1 MKKIFLLALVFAVS
15 VSMVFAAV
23 YAEADGIALGPIES
37 GSGVGGLFLNGSAS
51 VESMGDRQVFSI
63 PETSSVS
70 FEGVAGETLKIT
82 APADENGEFSLSITA
97 GDNTDILVGAL
108 NDSGEMYA
116 EYVLP
121 ADGTY
126 LLSNP
131 EGTLNIYSI
140 IVE

>member
-82 APADENGEFSLSITA
+82 APPMRTVNFH
-97 GDNTDILVGAL
+97 
-108 NDSGEMYA
+108 
-116 EYVLP
+116 
-121 ADGTY
+121 
-126 LLSNP
+126 
-131 EGTLNIYSI
+131 
-140 IVE
+140 